1 MNKNI
6 KRMFFV
12 LTLVTLLATLGAVC
26 AANDANTTTAVDNSV
41 SDVAT
46 VSDSASD
53 TVATEHVQTT
63 SNDNKIDTKTIIK
76 DDKNLKTDIK
86 TYIVNN
92 DNVDD
97 IFAGENYTLNDNI
110 NDGDILDFQGS
121 ITKNHSIIFN
131 KAVNVTTSTH
141 DAYISLNTTAGNLF
155 GSEPGNSFIVNSGA
169 SYSNF
174 TGLYLYNTQFWVT
187 NANHIVFDNMSMVV
201 SDKMVGSGVGQTSI
215 RQNSSYITL
224 KNSYIYTKNNGGS
237 SSLVLAYANYCTL
250 DNNTIVGEGTVG
262 NLIYLTTY
270 NVNIPKDQLANCHN
284 NITNNRVIG
293 PSNRQST
300 CYALAITGFDN
311 LVENNTFSYV
321 GAGLMQQWG
330 SGTSVW
336 EDPGVPTF
344 YNKIINNTFNLGCG
358 IDGQFKNVSFINNT
372 INDNGKMNIYANTTL
387 INNKVNGNLSIYTP
401 LNLTNE
407 NLHNVI
413 FNVNSSNSNLTNS
426 NITGVI
432 LINNGANITIVNN
445 TINNNENYTINAKTS
460 GNTIINNTLIAR
472 TTAGES
478 TVIMTSNNTLE
489 NNTPEPATDVI
500 LTDENYYTYFNED
513 STVKTDKVQN
523 FSTIYLTGEFY
534 NKNFTFNNIITNL
547 FNNQSTLY
555 NTTILINED
564 TKLTINNITINNQ
577 QTTSP
582 ALIINS
588 QNNVIQNTKIN
599 QQTDDEESIILI
611 NNDSN
616 TLSNNIINMTST
628 TSTGKTNILKISSN
642 KNTINNNNFN
652 ISTNN
657 YINAIL
663 INSQDKTADNN
674 IILSNTININ
684 TTANTNTIIIGENSN
699 KNNISRNTLNI
710 KSTNATAFTS
720 NTTTSSNNVIERN
733 NININTTDYASAIEI
748 NTNNNTNMEKIT
760 IYMNTIR
767 INSNKT
773 SVIIFNDPYKNIKS
787 SNITNNN
794 INVNA
799 NTITGLKIT
808 GNNIVLMSIL
818 TLTATQNNE
827 NNYGVI
833 ISNSENISMSGYIT
847 LTLTNTKGVI
857 LDNITNSNITLIRTT
872 TPLIIKNSQNNLI
885 NRNTLNTTEEHSI
898 KLINS
903 SNNIIY
909 NNSLEAQYP
918 TSGDIAVTYDEN
930 SHDNIIENNT
940 PNRLLLTND
949 NYNEFFDENNTF
961 IKENVNVISLASDIY
976 NKNMIIT
983 QPIILN
989 NPENYTI
996 YNTTITTN
1004 VTTSTTPVTLDN
1016 LKINN
1021 NNTEYTFNLLSRTTI
1036 SKCDVYQEGN
1046 KQTIIKTR
1054 NYLTLENNKLELIGN
1069 NNILLDNTIGYIT
1082 LKYNNMTTSGDN
1094 VTIIKST
1101 NSTQRNYY
1109 SYNNIKTNA
1118 TNSITIN
1125 IDNSNTNGFL
1135 YNNIE
1140 IYGENTIAIQY
1151 SNTST
1156 TRDIQNNNI
1165 TTNSNTTTVI
1175 LDNTNI
1181 GFNSNKVLVNNTL
1194 NDTPI
1199 VLVTS
1204 TQGQVR
1210 FNYLESYNT
1219 AGDDAVET
1227 LGNKLRNTPTTT
1239 GYQSNIKI
1247 DSPDELS
1254 QYKKIEID
1262 IMATDA
1268 FDRPINGTITATI
1281 NGVTTTVENGTIK
1294 YTPTDT
1300 TNVTIEA
1307 KYQDPTGKYNTATIT
1322 KTLTVTPATITV
1334 DQITVTVGQT
1344 TNITARI
1351 TAGNET
1357 ITDINKGKIT
1367 FKVNGKTLKDANGKI
1382 IYAKVVNG
1390 TATIEN
1396 YEVPQDWAKDGTT
1409 IQAVYSGSTQC
1420 DKLTS
1425 EKTNITVAKA
1435 VPTLTTEDITA
1446 TAGDKITLKATITDN
1461 DKIINTG
1468 KIVFKINGKTVKDE
1482 NGKVIYAKVVN
1493 NSVEFEYTLP
1503 ESYKTGS
1510 YNITATFIS
1519 ADYDRLTDSKTL
1531 TMTN

>member
-1 MNKNI
+1 
-6 KRMFFV
+6 
-12 LTLVTLLATLGAVC
+12 
-26 AANDANTTTAVDNSV
+26 
-41 SDVAT
+41 
-46 VSDSASD
+46 
-53 TVATEHVQTT
+53 
-63 SNDNKIDTKTIIK
+63 
-76 DDKNLKTDIK
+76 
-86 TYIVNN
+86 
-92 DNVDD
+92 
-97 IFAGENYTLNDNI
+97 
-110 NDGDILDFQGS
+110 
-121 ITKNHSIIFN
+121 
-131 KAVNVTTSTH
+131 
-141 DAYISLNTTAGNLF
+141 
-155 GSEPGNSFIVNSGA
+155 
-169 SYSNF
+169 
-174 TGLYLYNTQFWVT
+174 
-187 NANHIVFDNMSMVV
+187 
-201 SDKMVGSGVGQTSI
+201 
-215 RQNSSYITL
+215 
-224 KNSYIYTKNNGGS
+224 
-237 SSLVLAYANYCTL
+237 
-250 DNNTIVGEGTVG
+250 
-262 NLIYLTTY
+262 
-270 NVNIPKDQLANCHN
+270 
-284 NITNNRVIG
+284 
-293 PSNRQST
+293 
-300 CYALAITGFDN
+300 
-311 LVENNTFSYV
+311 
-321 GAGLMQQWG
+321 
-330 SGTSVW
+330 
-336 EDPGVPTF
+336 
-344 YNKIINNTFNLGCG
+344 
-358 IDGQFKNVSFINNT
+358 
-372 INDNGKMNIYANTTL
+372 
-387 INNKVNGNLSIYTP
+387 
-401 LNLTNE
+401 
-407 NLHNVI
+407 
-413 FNVNSSNSNLTNS
+413 
-426 NITGVI
+426 
-432 LINNGANITIVNN
+432 
-445 TINNNENYTINAKTS
+445 
-460 GNTIINNTLIAR
+460 
-472 TTAGES
+472 
-478 TVIMTSNNTLE
+478 
-489 NNTPEPATDVI
+489 
-500 LTDENYYTYFNED
+500 
-513 STVKTDKVQN
+513 
-523 FSTIYLTGEFY
+523 
-534 NKNFTFNNIITNL
+534 
-547 FNNQSTLY
+547 
-555 NTTILINED
+555 
-564 TKLTINNITINNQ
+564 
-577 QTTSP
+577 
-582 ALIINS
+582 
-588 QNNVIQNTKIN
+588 
-599 QQTDDEESIILI
+599 
-611 NNDSN
+611 
-616 TLSNNIINMTST
+616 
-628 TSTGKTNILKISSN
+628 
-642 KNTINNNNFN
+642 
-652 ISTNN
+652 
-657 YINAIL
+657 
-663 INSQDKTADNN
+663 
-674 IILSNTININ
+674 
-684 TTANTNTIIIGENSN
+684 
-699 KNNISRNTLNI
+699 
-710 KSTNATAFTS
+710 
-720 NTTTSSNNVIERN
+720 
-733 NININTTDYASAIEI
+733 
-748 NTNNNTNMEKIT
+748 
-760 IYMNTIR
+760 MNTIR

-930 SHDNIIENNT
+930 SHDNINENNT
-940 PNRLLLTND
+940 PNRVLLTND
-949 NYNEFFDENNTF
+949 NYHEFFDENDTF

-1021 NNTEYTFNLLSRTTI
+1021 NNTEYTFNLLSRTSI
-1036 SKCDVYQEGN
+1036 SNCDVYQEGN
-1046 KQTIIKTR
+1046 EQTMIKTIT
-1054 NYLTLENNKLELIGN
+1054 NLNLEDNNLELIGN
-1069 NNILLDNTIGYIT
+1069 NNIILDNTIGYISLT
-1082 LKYNNMTTSGDN
+1082 YNNMTTSGDN

-1125 IDNSNTNGFL
+1125 IDNSNTNGFR

-1204 TQGQVR
+1204 TQGQVS

-1239 GYQSNIKI
+1239 GYQSNITI
-1247 DSPDELS
+1247 NSADELL
-1254 QYKKIEID
+1254 QYQENQITITT
-1262 IMATDA
+1262 TDA
-1268 FDRPINGTITATI
+1268 FNRQIEGTITATI
-1281 NGVTTTVENGTIK
+1281 NGVETTIENGTIT
-1294 YTPTDT
+1294 YTPIDT
-1300 TNVTIEA
+1300 TDVIIKAT
-1307 KYQDPTGKYNTATIT
+1307 YQDPTGKYNTTSIT
-1322 KTLTVTPATITV
+1322 KTLTVKPAQLIINPINTKAGDTI
-1334 DQITVTVGQT
+1334 
-1344 TNITARI
+1344 NITASI
-1351 TAGNET
+1351 KAGDET
-1357 ITDINKGKIT
+1357 ITDINKGKVT
-1367 FKVNGKTLKDANGKI
+1367 FKVNGKTLKDENGKV

-1396 YEVPQDWAKDGTT
+1396 YIVPSDWTKEGTT

-1435 VPTLTTEDITA
+1435 VPTLTTENITA

-1461 DKIINTG
+1461 NKEINTG

-1493 NSVEFEYTLP
+1493 NTVEFEYTLP
-1503 ESYKTGS
+1503 ESYKSGS

-1531 TMTN
+1531 TVN